1 MIEAQA
7 WATRGQFRQRNKT
20 VRTVPKQKH
29 TIEEYIE
36 LLNNSDERFEYFD
49 GEIVSMIADK
59 VSHGGIAVNIAG
71 AIGNLLEDRNCQ
83 VFGGDTA
90 VKTVKAFPFRLPDVT
105 VVCGDLVIEDMQGIE
120 MLVNPVLIV
129 EVLSKKTKAYDMKEK
144 FLAYQAIE
152 SLKEYLLVDQSR
164 PHVIR
169 HVRQPDGQWLRG
181 DFIGME
187 SSVRLESLDVTLSFT
202 EIYRMITFPAEDA
215 ASLLME

>member
-1 MIEAQA
+1 MSAL
-7 WATRGQFRQRNKT
+7 
-20 VRTVPKQKH
+20 PKQDSKY

-36 LLNNSDERFEYFD
+36 LLKNSDERFEYFD
-49 GEIVSMIADK
+49 GEVVSMAAGKIAQ
-59 VSHGGIAVNIAG
+59 GGIAANVG
-71 AIGNLLEDRNCQ
+71 RVIGNLLEGRNCQ

-90 VKTVKAFPFRLPDVT
+90 VKTIKARPFRLPDVT
-105 VVCGDLVIEDMQGIE
+105 VVCGDLVIEELQGIE

-129 EVLSKKTKAYDMKEK
+129 EVLSKRTRAYDLHEK

-152 SLKEYLLVDQSR
+152 SLKEYILIDQTR

-187 SSVRLESLDVTLSFT
+187 NVVRLESLDVTLSFP
-202 EIYRMITFPAEDA
+202 EIYRMIIFPEETSAEE
-215 ASLLME
+215 LFN

>member
-1 MIEAQA
+1 MSALPQ
-7 WATRGQFRQRNKT
+7 QKKMT
-20 VRTVPKQKH
+20 V
-29 TIEEYIE
+29 EEYIE
-36 LLNNSDERFEYFD
+36 LLKNSDERFEYFD
-49 GEIVSMIADK
+49 GEIVSMAAGKIA
-59 VSHGGIAVNIAG
+59 HGGIAMNVG
-71 AIGNLLEDRNCQ
+71 TRLRNLLDDRNCQ

-144 FLAYQAIE
+144 FVAYQAIE
-152 SLKEYLLVDQSR
+152 SLREYLLVDQSC
-164 PHVIR
+164 PHVMR

-187 SSVRLESLDVTLSFT
+187 SSVKLESLDVVLSFT
-202 EIYRMITFPAEDA
+202 EIYRMITFPAESA
-215 ASLLME
+215 AEEMFG